1 MAMVVKNNLS
11 AVRTLNI
18 LNSNS
23 SALQKG
29 MARVS
34 SGMKITGAQD
44 DAAGFAISERMRVR
58 IRALDQAN
66 QNSQN
71 DSSLMKTAE
80 GAVGNTIDILKAL
93 KEKCINA
100 ANDSNTDEDR
110 QTIQKEIDQYI
121 DQIDDNAQVTFN
133 GKSLVDGTKNNAAVA
148 TKTILLN
155 QNLKVGTLASDLLT
169 SYKNRVGDS
178 LGIQET
184 DYYQVSWVE
193 NGNIHTTSGQVGTKS
208 LSDILSTPDANG
220 ATLQATVAATGTDGK
235 IGTTETS
242 RTAGYTSAFTFEEQT
257 ELSSAQ
263 VISKLGAWGINGGTD
278 SVVDTPLTTGSLNGT
293 DLTITGY
300 KANIPDSEGNP
311 NLVDATITVKQTTST
326 TGSERYSITITDANG
341 DPLKDAS
348 GAVVEKPTLYKAVDT
363 AASKTAVDSTGAP
376 VSAAD
381 AGSGYLD
388 APTAATNKL
397 NNTTYTFS
405 SGAWPT
411 EFLNFTGELSLD
423 TTADAVNDMST
434 TGYYI
439 KSGNSYVAAKG
450 TITIDSGGNNANVS
464 GDNNFV
470 GQQLYKFNTETPGEI
485 ATISGGNSVNSKLS
499 YKVPGTITVDTISDE
514 KEVADKYN
522 KDVYTPDNTQGL
534 AVVAKTAG
542 VDEQISGL
550 TISILDQDLN
560 VKKSANAALD
570 QFKQYQRA
578 ENKTGDNALNFHLG
592 SEANQAIKVGFSDM
606 RAQALGLK
614 GADGTRINVYTK
626 ENANASIN
634 VIENAL
640 TKALD
645 QQTTIG
651 AVESRL
657 EYTSANLTTASENV
671 QASESTIRDADM
683 AKEMTNYTK
692 ANVLLQAAQAMLAQ
706 ANQSSSSVL
715 SLLQ

>member
-155 QNLKVGTLASDLLT
+155 QSLKVGTLASDLLT

-263 VISKLGAWGINGGTD
+263 VINKLGAWGINGGTD
-278 SVVDTPLTTGSLNGT
+278 SAIDIALAPGSLNAT

-311 NLVDATITVKQTTST
+311 NLVDATITVKQTDST
-326 TGSERYSITITDANG
+326 TGYEKYSITITDANG

-348 GAVVEKPTLYKAVDT
+348 GTVVEKPTLYKAVDT
-363 AASKTAVDSTGAP
+363 AASKTAVDSTGTP

-397 NNTTYTFS
+397 NNTSYLYA
-405 SGAWPT
+405 SGSWPT
-411 EFLNFTGELSLD
+411 EIQNF
-423 TTADAVNDMST
+423 ADEVGFTIAANATFDMST
-434 TGYYI
+434 SGYYI
-439 KSGNSYVAAKG
+439 KSGNSYVAATG
-450 TITIDSGGNNANVS
+450 TISIDAGGNTATVGS
-464 GDNNFV
+464 NNFV

-485 ATISGGNSVNSKLS
+485 ATISGGANVNSKLS